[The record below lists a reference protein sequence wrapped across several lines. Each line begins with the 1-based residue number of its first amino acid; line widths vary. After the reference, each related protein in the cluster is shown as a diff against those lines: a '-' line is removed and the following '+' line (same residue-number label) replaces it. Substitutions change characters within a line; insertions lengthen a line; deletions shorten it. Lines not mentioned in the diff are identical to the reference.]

1 MKHIPVMLDECMNA
15 LAIKPD
21 GVYVDATFGYGGHS
35 TAILNKL
42 TTGKL
47 YVIDADT
54 NAIQTAKQLQ
64 KEYPN
69 QLEVIFDNYANIK
82 KRLLAFDVTGVDGIL
97 VDCGVSSMQLDEASR
112 GFSYRFDAKLDMRMN
127 QTQALDAYTIV
138 NTYSTEQLLDI
149 LYRYGE
155 EKFAKG
161 IVNEIIKARA
171 IKPIE
176 TTFELVEL
184 IKRGYPIKALSKK
197 GHPAKQTFQAL
208 RIAVNDELQSL
219 QKVLEDG
226 LDLLNPSGVM
236 AVITFHSLEDRM
248 VKNAFKEKA
257 VAPKTDKRL
266 PIQTVNLEFNLKS
279 RKAILPSEAELNNNP
294 RSASAK
300 LRVIERKS
308 NHGKEN

>member
-47 YVIDADT
+47 YVVDADT

>member
-1 MKHIPVMLDECMNA
+1 MKHIPVMLEECIEA
-15 LAIKPD
+15 LNIKED
-21 GVYVDATFGYGGHS
+21 GIYVDATFGYGGHS
-35 TAILNKL
+35 QAILDKL

-64 KEYPN
+64 KDYPDN
-69 QLEVIFDNYANIK
+69 LEVIFDNYANIK
-82 KRLLAFDVTGVDGIL
+82 KRLLGFDVTGVDGIL

-112 GFSYRFDAKLDMRMN
+112 GFSYRYDARLDMRMN
-127 QTQALDAYTIV
+127 QTQTLDAYTIV
-138 NTYSTEQLLDI
+138 NTYSKDQLLDI

-155 EKFAKG
+155 EKYAKG
-161 IVNEIIKARA
+161 IVREIFKAREIQPIQTTLELVDIIK
-171 IKPIE
+171 K
-176 TTFELVEL
+176 
-184 IKRGYPIKALSKK
+184 GYPIKALSKK

-226 LDLLNPSGVM
+226 LNLLNPSGVM
-236 AVITFHSLEDRM
+236 AVITFHSLEDRI

-257 VAPKTDKRL
+257 VAPKTNKRIPMKEVTL
-266 PIQTVNLEFNLKS
+266 DFNLLS
-279 RKAILPSEAELNNNP
+279 RKAILPQEEELEQNT

-300 LRVIERKS
+300 LRVIERKGE
-308 NHGKEN
+308 HGKEN